1 MEDATIGNM
10 ATPQAPPPGEI
21 TTDDLV
27 MMIGEN
33 VITARQNGKLLQWMQ
48 GQLQQAQEASLAGQS
63 KLQSALSRISELE
76 GQIATKAEQGDVN
89 LNIIASLQKRIRD
102 LENQVYQTAQER
114 DKAIRDMVAIEDTVS
129 GLEVDVACRTKERDA
144 LRSELDALKTAPET
158 QDAGTWDAPAPAAK
172 PKKDKK

>member
-1 MEDATIGNM
+1 MEDATIGSNNM

-33 VITARQNGKLLQWMQ
+33 VITARQNSKLLQWMQ
-48 GQLQQAQEASLAGQS
+48 AQLQQAQEASLAGQS

-89 LNIIASLQKRIRD
+89 LNVIASLQERIRD
-102 LENQVYQTAQER
+102 LEDQVHTVAMER
-114 DKAIRDMVAIEDTVS
+114 DDLKKQLQDT
-129 GLEVDVACRTKERDA
+129 LIPD
-144 LRSELDALKTAPET
+144 
-158 QDAGTWDAPAPAAK
+158 
-172 PKKDKK
+172 PKGKKK

>member
-1 MEDATIGNM
+1 MEDATIGSM
-10 ATPQAPPPGEI
+10 ATQQAPPPGEI

-102 LENQVYQTAQER
+102 LENQVFQTAQ
-114 DKAIRDMVAIEDTVS
+114 DGQGIRDMVAMEDTVS
-129 GLEVDVACRTKERDA
+129 GLEVDVACRTEERDA